1 MTKAPDAEIGQIFI
15 ELTNLCNFNCTF
27 CPNDKM
33 TRARCSME
41 PDLAKRLID
50 EIAEKKITERVA
62 FLLMGEPLLYPKIFE
77 ILEYAAKK
85 GIKITLS
92 TNGLLLSPEN
102 IDRLLRIPL
111 EILQIS
117 LQTPTAES
125 FQMRRGNQNVT
136 YKRYMDGIRDIIMK
150 KTQTPGQTRL
160 SILSMDT
167 RFSIEQLLLHGMP
180 SMGAAINYDET
191 AKVINELASIALKAQ
206 QPSVIPKADLFSPA
220 ARVKYLLKRVFF
232 GTYKIRVSKRV
243 EFVFG
248 GLHDWG
254 NIIGS
259 RRIIPAAFGS
269 CNALVDQFA
278 VLSNGDYSLCCKDFN
293 GELVIGNAKRQSLSD
308 VLNGELAN
316 SIRKDFRSHRLR
328 FKRCRVCRGGANIFE
343 LGLKTVVSSIIYGT
357 PFILRPIKR
366 FLTR

>member
-1 MTKAPDAEIGQIFI
+1 MTKVKDAKIGQIFI

-33 TRARCSME
+33 TRPRCSMD
-41 PDLAKRLID
+41 PAMAKGLVD
-50 EIAEKKITERVA
+50 EIVDKKISERIA

-85 GIKITLS
+85 GVKITLS

-125 FQMRRGNQNVT
+125 FQMRRSNQNVT
-136 YKRYMDGIRDIIMK
+136 YERYIDGIKNLLRRKMQMGGATK
-150 KTQTPGQTRL
+150 L
-160 SILSMDT
+160 SILCMDT
-167 RFSIEQLLLHGMP
+167 RFSLERLVLHGMP
-180 SMGAAINYDET
+180 SLGMALDYAET
-191 AKVINELASIALKAQ
+191 KRVINELASAMCGSEG
-206 QPSVIPKADLFSPA
+206 PSSGPVDMFAGVTNTLCF
-220 ARVKYLLKRVFF
+220 LKRTFF
-232 GTYKIRVSKRV
+232 GAYKIKASEQV
-243 EFVFG
+243 EFAFG

-254 NIIGS
+254 NIIGDHNV
-259 RRIIPAAFGS
+259 IPARFGS

-278 VLSNGDYSLCCKDFN
+278 VLCNGDYSLCCKDYN
-293 GELVIGNAKRQSLSD
+293 GDLVIGNAKKQSLYD
-308 VLNGELAN
+308 VITGEQARR
-316 SIRKDFRSHRLR
+316 IRKDFMSYRLP
-328 FKRCRVCRGGANIFE
+328 FKRCRLCRGGKNLFE
-343 LGLKTVVSSIIYGT
+343 LCVKTLVLSAVYSA

-366 FLTR
+366 FMTR